1 MINVDAFVSWPSSL
15 HRCFFSG
22 VGRWASSP
30 HSDRET
36 RTARE
41 PRPRSQAG
49 GSAHP
54 PCRMSRQ
61 KGAAGAL
68 HSLSLTRPNS
78 KASPFSVEK
87 LLGSHSRG
95 GGHTNSYKLIYKRNI
110 NTLLLYVSI
119 LKILL
124 CSVSSIS
131 LLRLP
136 IFFLLFFSMLL
147 FIHWDIS
154 TITLKSIS
162 DNFNIFHFDVGIC
175 WLSFLSQGKIFPVF
189 G

>member
-54 PCRMSRQ
+54 PCRVSRQ

-136 IFFLLFFSMLL
+136 IFFAVFQHAVIYSLRYFYNYFK
-147 FIHWDIS
+147 IHIR
-154 TITLKSIS
+154 
-162 DNFNIFHFDVGIC
+162 
-175 WLSFLSQGKIFPVF
+175 
-189 G
+189 

>member
-1 MINVDAFVSWPSSL
+1 MLLFLGHQVYTVAFSQDSDAGLRP
-15 HRCFFSG
+15 RT
-22 VGRWASSP
+22 P
-30 HSDRET
+30 TRET

-54 PCRMSRQ
+54 PCRVSRQ

-124 CSVSSIS
+124 CPVSSIS

-136 IFFLLFFSMLL
+136 IFFFLLFFRMLL
-147 FIHWDIS
+147 FIH
-154 TITLKSIS
+154 
-162 DNFNIFHFDVGIC
+162 
-175 WLSFLSQGKIFPVF
+175 
-189 G
+189 